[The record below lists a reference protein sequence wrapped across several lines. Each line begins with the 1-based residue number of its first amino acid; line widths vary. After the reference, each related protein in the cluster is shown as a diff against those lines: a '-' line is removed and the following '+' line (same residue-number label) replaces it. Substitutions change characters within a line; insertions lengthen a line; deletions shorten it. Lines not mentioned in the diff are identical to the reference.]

1 MEQVAKLSLEKEE
14 MEHLVER
21 LQDETGKRKMNQMS
35 SILKILFRNNWRLCC
50 HVPASE
56 AAA

>member
-21 LQDETGKRKMNQMS
+21 LQDETGKRKMNQIR
-35 SILKILFRNNWRLCC
+35 SILKIFFRNNWRLCC